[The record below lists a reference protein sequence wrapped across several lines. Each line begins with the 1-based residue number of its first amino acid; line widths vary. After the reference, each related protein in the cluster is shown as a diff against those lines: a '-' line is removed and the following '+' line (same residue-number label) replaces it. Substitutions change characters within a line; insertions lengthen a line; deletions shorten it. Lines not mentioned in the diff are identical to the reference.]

1 MQLTWY
7 PKAVGELSVQ
17 MALCRKLHGPLT
29 TLKARDNVKKQV
41 HRLTHSPEIGV
52 REPLLKE
59 KSKDY
64 RSLVILPHF
73 KIVYFIDESADRV
86 CIVDFW
92 NTLRNPVT
100 LASRLS

>member
-7 PKAVGELSVQ
+7 PKAVGELNVQ
-17 MALCRKLHGPLT
+17 MALCKKLHGPLT
-29 TLKARDNVKKQV
+29 MLKARDNVKKQV
-41 HRLTHSPEIGV
+41 NRLIHSPEIGI
-52 REPLLKE
+52 REPLLE
-59 KSKDY
+59 ENSKDF

-73 KIVYFIDESADRV
+73 KVVYYIDESADKV

-92 NTLRNPVT
+92 NTLRNPAT

>member
-1 MQLTWY
+1 MQLKWY
-7 PKAVGELSVQ
+7 PKAIRELSVQ

-29 TLKARDNVKKQV
+29 TLKARDNVKRQT
-41 HRLTHSPEIGV
+41 HRLTHSPNIGV
-52 REPLLKE
+52 REPLLGE

-73 KIVYFIDESADRV
+73 KVVYYIDESTDEV

-92 NTLRNPVT
+92 NTLRNPDT